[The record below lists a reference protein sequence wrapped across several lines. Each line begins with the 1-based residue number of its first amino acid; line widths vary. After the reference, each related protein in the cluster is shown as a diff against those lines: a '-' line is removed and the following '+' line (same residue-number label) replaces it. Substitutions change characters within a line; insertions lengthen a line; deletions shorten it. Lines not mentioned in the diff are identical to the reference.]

1 MDGEQPSISQP
12 KHCRY
17 ASTEWF
23 RQILETYHHGL
34 INPEDNEA
42 TEKKAEQ
49 LALDSS
55 TGLAHH
61 PKMGAYS
68 YTLPS
73 VSEPPCDSKPGPQG
87 VPANLLQS
95 TLLLLSPGGL
105 AARAPLT
112 SAMNIRVHLLGK
124 PRIQRPRGFADTAT
138 NGQGQGQGAQAGA
151 FVPTCP
157 ARTTFRL

>member
-1 MDGEQPSISQP
+1 MQAQKGFVGYGKLIS
-12 KHCRY
+12 
-17 ASTEWF
+17 T
-23 RQILETYHHGL
+23 GL

-55 TGLAHH
+55 ARLAHH

-73 VSEPPCDSKPGPQG
+73 VFEPPSDSQPGPEGAPAEPIAVNTPAVDPRGTSSKSTSDLCCGCTSPFVAG
-87 VPANLLQS
+87 VA
-95 TLLLLSPGGL
+95 
-105 AARAPLT
+105 
-112 SAMNIRVHLLGK
+112 GK

-138 NGQGQGQGAQAGA
+138 KDKAKDKEHRPAPLYLPVLQA
-151 FVPTCP
+151 
-157 ARTTFRL
+157 

>member
-1 MDGEQPSISQP
+1 MQAQKGFS
-12 KHCRY
+12 RY
-17 ASTEWF
+17 RKLIT
-23 RQILETYHHGL
+23 TGL
-34 INPEDNEA
+34 IIPEDNEA

-55 TGLAHH
+55 ARLSHH

-73 VSEPPCDSKPGPQG
+73 VFEPQSDSKPGPEGAQQ
-87 VPANLLQS
+87 NLLQS

-112 SAMNIRVHLLGK
+112 SAVDIQFHL
-124 PRIQRPRGFADTAT
+124 
-138 NGQGQGQGAQAGA
+138 
-151 FVPTCP
+151 
-157 ARTTFRL
+157 